1 MEKSLRRL
9 RPLPCLLSYTAAVR
23 SFGGSRSRN
32 KGRGSQTANKCLMN
46 TEGSYHFGKYQ
57 YSIFRHYI
65 LDVLRDTKYFDGWRT
80 IDTLRYLVFWWLAYC
95 WYFVILSIFMVG
107 VLLILWDTKY
117 FNVGVLLILWYT
129 KYFGGWRTVYT
140 LRYLV
145 FRDSILAIRALHT
158 SLSPSI
164 SSCGLEGYVFMCVL
178 HVFDPLVQQTKSS
191 IGGHRRCEECAEVPF
206 ISRQYW
212 RSIVH
217 YM

>member
-117 FNVGVLLILWYT
+117 F
-129 KYFGGWRTVYT
+129 GGWRTVDT

-145 FRDSILAIRALHT
+145 FLWLAYCWYFEILSILMLAYCWYFDIL
-158 SLSPSI
+158 SI
-164 SSCGLEGYVFMCVL
+164 SVVGVL
-178 HVFDPLVQQTKSS
+178 
-191 IGGHRRCEECAEVPF
+191 F
-206 ISRQYW
+206 ILW
-212 RSIVH
+212 DT
-217 YM
+217 